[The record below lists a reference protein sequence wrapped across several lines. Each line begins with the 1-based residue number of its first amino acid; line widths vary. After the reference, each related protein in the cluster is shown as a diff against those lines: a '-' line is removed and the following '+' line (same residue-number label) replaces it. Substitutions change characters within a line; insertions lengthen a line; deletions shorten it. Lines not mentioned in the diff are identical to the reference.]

1 MFKGLLTGILSL
13 VLLASGAAAV
23 NTLAG
28 YSGTPGN
35 APQMRPATLFQGDLI
50 AEMGLGCSNGVGT
63 SGGPND
69 VVQGVAAASAP
80 PFNITGHFYYIYTQ
94 VSPTITALSF
104 IVHTGMAMPGAEIGR
119 VGGLDWSM
127 GSHTVPISPHVP
139 VPTAFLFFGHNQ
151 PQSNVGMRWGL
162 DTSTGGAGTSY
173 IRAPACGA
181 TVFTLIDQLGFP
193 GNWVMSVTI
202 NDDVVPVELQSWGS
216 TKAMF
221 R

>member
-1 MFKGLLTGILSL
+1 MFKGLLTASLSVL
-13 VLLASGAAAV
+13 LLASGAAAD
-23 NTLAG
+23 NTLPG
-28 YSGTPGN
+28 YSGTPAG
-35 APQMRPATLFQGDLI
+35 APEMRPETMFQGDLL

-69 VVQGVAAASAP
+69 CLVGVAAP
-80 PFNITGHFYYIYTQ
+80 PFGIIVGHYYEIFTQ

-119 VGGLDWSM
+119 VGGLDWSQ
-127 GSHTVPISPHVP
+127 GPHTSYIIGIN
-139 VPTAFLFFGHNQ
+139 VPTTFLFFGQNQ

-162 DTSTGGAGTSY
+162 DTSSSAGTSY

-181 TVFTLIDQLGFP
+181 DAFTLVDALGFP
-193 GNWVMSVTI
+193 GNWCYSVEVAGHTPI
-202 NDDVVPVELQSWGS
+202 ELQTWGS
-216 TKAMF
+216 LKTAF